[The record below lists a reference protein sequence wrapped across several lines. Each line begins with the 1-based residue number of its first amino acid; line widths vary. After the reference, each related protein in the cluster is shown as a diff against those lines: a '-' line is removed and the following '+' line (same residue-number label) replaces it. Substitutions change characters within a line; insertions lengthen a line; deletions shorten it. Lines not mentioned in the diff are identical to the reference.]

1 MKADKDF
8 KKEFNQ
14 GFANASYAGRKLII
28 WGIIIILI
36 CAIGGFGYRYASTNV
51 DRVIFKQSITYNEG
65 KLDDLA
71 KYQLEMS
78 QTKDPEEKAAIQE
91 YVNSVYSNF
100 DESKIENQSLKQ
112 FLVDCRNGEYNV
124 N

>member
-1 MKADKDF
+1 MKSDKDF

-36 CAIGGFGYRYASTNV
+36 CAIGGFGYRYVSTNV

-124 N
+124 D

>member
-8 KKEFNQ
+8 KKEFNW

-36 CAIGGFGYRYASTNV
+36 CAIGGFGYRYVSTNV

>member
-8 KKEFNQ
+8 KKEFDQ
-14 GFANASYAGRKLII
+14 GFANASYAGRKFILC
-28 WGIIIILI
+28 GIIIILI
-36 CAIGGFGYRYASTNV
+36 CSIIGFGYRYVSTNA

-65 KLDDLA
+65 KLDNLA

-78 QTKDPEEKAAIQE
+78 QAKNPEEKAAIQE

-112 FLVDCRNGEYNV
+112 FLIDCRNGEYNV

>member
-36 CAIGGFGYRYASTNV
+36 CVIGGFGYRYVSTNV

-124 N
+124 D

>member
-8 KKEFNQ
+8 KKE
-14 GFANASYAGRKLII
+14 FANASYAGRKLII
-28 WGIIIILI
+28 WGIIIVLI
-36 CAIGGFGYRYASTNV
+36 CSIGGFGYRYLSTNA

-78 QTKDPEEKAAIQE
+78 QAKDPEEKAAIQE

-124 N
+124 D